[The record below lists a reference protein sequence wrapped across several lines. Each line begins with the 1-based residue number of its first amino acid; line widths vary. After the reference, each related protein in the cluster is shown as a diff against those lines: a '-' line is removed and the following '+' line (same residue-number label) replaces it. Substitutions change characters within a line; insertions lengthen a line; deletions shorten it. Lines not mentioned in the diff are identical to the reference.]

1 MAPNNFSTFCMEKG
15 PDLFADVFFPTNL
28 PKEWD
33 EIYRLKYVEMFEQ
46 TLQQMSVH
54 SWGRW
59 FAFRRC
65 VFFFWDLNEE
75 SPHAK
80 IPTLRKASGG
90 FASSFRIIAPKNG
103 TFVKVQDIVG
113 AHDLKVEACQ
123 IPWQIAFSKI
133 PSRSSWFRSDDSA
146 VGFKM
151 RESLAPPFNVC
162 QGRSTQLP
170 ILGIDS
176 SHL

>member
-1 MAPNNFSTFCMEKG
+1 ME
-15 PDLFADVFFPTNL
+15 
-28 PKEWD
+28 
-33 EIYRLKYVEMFEQ
+33 I
-46 TLQQMSVH
+46 
-54 SWGRW
+54 
-59 FAFRRC
+59 
-65 VFFFWDLNEE
+65 
-75 SPHAK
+75 
-80 IPTLRKASGG
+80 
-90 FASSFRIIAPKNG
+90 
-103 TFVKVQDIVG
+103 FVKVQDTVG

-151 RESLAPPFNVC
+151 WQSLAPPFNVC